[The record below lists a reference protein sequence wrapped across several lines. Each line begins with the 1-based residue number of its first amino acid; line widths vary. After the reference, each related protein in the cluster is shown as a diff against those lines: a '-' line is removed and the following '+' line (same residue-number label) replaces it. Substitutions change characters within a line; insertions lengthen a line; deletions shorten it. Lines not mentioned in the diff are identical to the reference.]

1 MLILLIENPI
11 IIKNRII
18 LHLLVWSSL
27 SEVVY
32 IADIHIVNNILQLI
46 NNIKSSYSDKK
57 DWKRLRI
64 K

>member
-18 LHLLVWSSL
+18 LHLLIWSSL

-46 NNIKSSYSDKK
+46 NNIKSSY
-57 DWKRLRI
+57 
-64 K
+64 